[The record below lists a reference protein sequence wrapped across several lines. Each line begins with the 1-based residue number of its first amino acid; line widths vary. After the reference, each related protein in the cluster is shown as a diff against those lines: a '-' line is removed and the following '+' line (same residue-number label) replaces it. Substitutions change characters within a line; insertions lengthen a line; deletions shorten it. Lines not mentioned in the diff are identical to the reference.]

1 MPKRFAPTE
10 PGEFTDSEFH
20 GSRIDHAKA
29 QIDVLKHV
37 ATLDTAA
44 LLVTVSLVEK
54 VFPQPAHRYLVGL
67 AGVLFLISLAAS
79 GFACI
84 TALAAFPR
92 KRGLRIDKGGQRE
105 RVHAIAVTF
114 LGLIFGLLA
123 LALFFGLNW
132 FR

>member
-1 MPKRFAPTE
+1 MGFVPTE

-20 GSRIDHAKA
+20 SSRIDHFKA

-44 LLVTVSLVEK
+44 LLVTVSLLEK
-54 VFPQPAHRYLVGL
+54 VFLQPTHRYLAAIAAL
-67 AGVLFLISLAAS
+67 LFLLSLAAS
-79 GFACI
+79 GYACL

-92 KRGLRIDKGGQRE
+92 KRAMRVDKEGQRE
-105 RVHAIAVTF
+105 RLFTITATF

-123 LALFFGLNW
+123 LALFFGVNW